1 MNSELFPFFLKT
13 QRRNLYSGN
22 TIFENKILE
31 QSLLNTAL
39 RVKLGHVHNSQ
50 FQDTILYH
58 RTCNNLPTKDKC
70 TN

>member
-1 MNSELFPFFLKT
+1 MNSELFPNYYYTKKES
-13 QRRNLYSGN
+13 LYGN
-22 TIFENKILE
+22 IIFENKILE

-39 RVKLGHVHNSQ
+39 RVKLGHVHSSQ

-58 RTCNNLPTKDKC
+58 RTCNNLPTKDKW